1 MTKQRHRRARGARV
15 ISTVSVA
22 LVLTLLGIAALT
34 GIVAQ
39 RVSDTFRSG
48 IGMVVIVDETASA
61 GAADTLSKE
70 LKKAQWVKASTFSS
84 AEEVN
89 KRWQEELGDVEI
101 SELHPFQP
109 EYVVSVM
116 PRWSS
121 ADSLES
127 IASRLS
133 ELPAV
138 YEVKV
143 HKDMAVSVNRTLN
156 SAVMAV
162 LIVCAVLL
170 VISFVLISNT
180 VGMELYSDRMVVH
193 TMQYVGARPGFIR
206 RPFVG
211 RSLVNGVLAGV
222 ISSAVL
228 GGVVAWLLRV
238 YPALRLSLTWIDA
251 TVVFV
256 GLTALGAMVCGAAAW
271 IATTR
276 YIYGNIDDVLEA

>member
-1 MTKQRHRRARGARV
+1 M
-15 ISTVSVA
+15 ISTISVA
-22 LVLTLLGIAALT
+22 LVLTLLGMVALT

-48 IGMVVIVDETASA
+48 IGMVVIVDETASQ
-61 GAADTLSKE
+61 GAADTLARE
-70 LKKAQWVKASTFSS
+70 LKNGKWVKASSYSS
-84 AEEVN
+84 AQEVN
-89 KRWQEELGDVEI
+89 ARWQQELGDVEI

-121 ADSLES
+121 ADSLER

-133 ELPAV
+133 AYPAV

-143 HKDMAVSVNRTLN
+143 HKDMAISLNRTLN
-156 SAVMAV
+156 SAVMIV

-180 VGMELYSDRMVVH
+180 VGMELYSQRMVVH
-193 TMQYVGARPGFIR
+193 TMQYVGARPAFIR

-211 RSLVNGVLAGV
+211 RSIVNGVLAGAV
-222 ISSAVL
+222 ASAVL
-228 GGVVAWLLRV
+228 GAAMAWVLHV
-238 YPALRLSLTWIDA
+238 YPAMRISLTWIDA
-251 TVVFV
+251 AVVFV
-256 GLTALGAMVCGAAAW
+256 SLMALGAMVCGMAAW

-276 YIYGNIDDVLEA
+276 YIYSNFDDMFES

>member
-1 MTKQRHRRARGARV
+1 M

-61 GAADTLSKE
+61 GATDTLSKE

-133 ELPAV
+133 QLPAV

>member
-1 MTKQRHRRARGARV
+1 M

-22 LVLTLLGIAALT
+22 LVLTLLGMVALT

-61 GAADTLSKE
+61 SALDSLKGE
-70 LKKAQWVKASTFSS
+70 LKKGLWVKASTYSS

-89 KRWQEELGDVEI
+89 ARWQEELGDIEI

-109 EYVVSVM
+109 EYVVSVK

-121 ADSLES
+121 ADSLER

-133 ELPAV
+133 TYPAV

-156 SAVMAV
+156 SAVMII

-180 VGMELYSDRMVVH
+180 VGMELYSQRMVVH
-193 TMQYVGARPGFIR
+193 TMQYVGARPSFIR

-211 RSLVNGVLAGV
+211 RSIVNGVMAGIV
-222 ISSAVL
+222 ASAAL
-228 GGVVAWLLRV
+228 GGVNH
-238 YPALRLSLTWIDA
+238 IH
-251 TVVFV
+251 
-256 GLTALGAMVCGAAAW
+256 
-271 IATTR
+271 I
-276 YIYGNIDDVLEA
+276 